1 MTHGHENWKLKASN
15 LWFFSFF
22 HMNPDIISIGL
33 IVQVAYEDFVTA
45 GSIAAAREK
54 GLVSFFVMS
63 IN

>member
-1 MTHGHENWKLKASN
+1 
-15 LWFFSFF
+15 
-22 HMNPDIISIGL
+22 MNPDIISIGL